1 MVRKVKFPRLLPS
14 IQIVKDFK
22 NLSLE
27 MEIEM
32 EIEKIEEKNVEGP
45 KVL

>member
-27 MEIEM
+27 MEIE
-32 EIEKIEEKNVEGP
+32 KIEEKNVEEP